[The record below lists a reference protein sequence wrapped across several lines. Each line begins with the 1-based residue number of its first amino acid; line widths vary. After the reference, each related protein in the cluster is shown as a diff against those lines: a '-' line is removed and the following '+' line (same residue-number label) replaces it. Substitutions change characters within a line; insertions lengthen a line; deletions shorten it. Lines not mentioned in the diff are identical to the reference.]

1 VEAIAEVVE
10 DDVISEMLEPGVIP
24 DV

>member
-10 DDVISEMLEPGVIP
+10 NDVISEMLEPGVIP